1 MKCLL
6 LAFHSSRHRRL
17 CRATAPSFWH
27 QYTYS
32 WKAFSSNGL
41 PVKSFCIHWND
52 FYQWH
57 FGQYCARKANLSR
70 TVKTGE
76 ILWHMLK
83 SSKNIQPEVFPYGF
97 KHATHNGN
105 GQLLRI
111 ALPAGYVLSFM
122 VAMLLQWSIFFH
134 ILHHSCISLGRLHT
148 TASERQEEE
157 SPTNRYLSQLAQCPR
172 YGYFSLVDGIFG
184 NVLQIELVRFVCV
197 RNRFGGQPI
206 LIFFSLDQ
214 CRNGFHGAF
223 WCML

>member
-27 QYTYS
+27 QYTYN

-57 FGQYCARKANLSR
+57 FGQYCARKAILSR
-70 TVKTGE
+70 TVKIGE

-122 VAMLLQWSIFFH
+122 VAMLLQWSIFSV
-134 ILHHSCISLGRLHT
+134 SCSTVAFLWGGCTRLQ
-148 TASERQEEE
+148 ASARKKNHQQIVI
-157 SPTNRYLSQLAQCPR
+157 YLS
-172 YGYFSLVDGIFG
+172 
-184 NVLQIELVRFVCV
+184 
-197 RNRFGGQPI
+197 
-206 LIFFSLDQ
+206 
-214 CRNGFHGAF
+214 
-223 WCML
+223 